1 MKRITS
7 LFSILALALVT
18 MAATPTSEARV
29 AWNVD
34 SAHTMV
40 GFSVKHFFTPVQ
52 GQFDEFD
59 AQVYFDPTDLSSSSV
74 EVTIPVASV
83 NTNNDRRDTH
93 LMSEDFF
100 DAENFPYIT
109 FKSTS
114 VREAGLNQYVVVGD
128 LTIRDVTREVEL
140 PVTLLGVQELEG
152 EMSQMFGGITQVA
165 SFEGGLT
172 INRNDF
178 GVGSGSWAATAV
190 VGGDVNIQLAVE
202 TNR

>member
-1 MKRITS
+1 
-7 LFSILALALVT
+7 
-18 MAATPTSEARV
+18 
-29 AWNVD
+29 
-34 SAHTMV
+34 
-40 GFSVKHFFTPVQ
+40 
-52 GQFDEFD
+52 
-59 AQVYFDPTDLSSSSV
+59 
-74 EVTIPVASV
+74 
-83 NTNNDRRDTH
+83 
-93 LMSEDFF
+93 MSEDFF